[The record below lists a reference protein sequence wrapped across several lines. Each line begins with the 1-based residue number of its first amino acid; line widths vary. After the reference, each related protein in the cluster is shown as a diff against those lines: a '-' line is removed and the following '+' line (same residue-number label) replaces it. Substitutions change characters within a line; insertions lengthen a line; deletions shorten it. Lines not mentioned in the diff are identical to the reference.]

1 MAITEATKVG
11 NVLLGHK
18 FRMEFNGYAPAMIQE
33 CDIPERNF
41 ETVKYGGAGQTPEV
55 KVAGGEVIGEFDLTV
70 IVPVNGDERLFWQV
84 WQDEVI
90 AGDCT
95 VYWRDATLIQLGPN
109 DDPNMYWDIYDC
121 WPKKTKMKMLKSSGQ
136 NEHVQ
141 LSITMACNDFRG
153 RV

>member
-109 DDPNMYWDIYDC
+109 DDADGHREPSVRGGAAYGPGPRQPVGRGHYASRAIE
-121 WPKKTKMKMLKSSGQ
+121 L
-136 NEHVQ
+136 
-141 LSITMACNDFRG
+141 RG
-153 RV
+153 RVA